1 MLTQQGCQQRRQRL
15 WDRLAKDIAWV
26 LVADPRHIQYLAN
39 FWVQPLSFS
48 YSERALLLLK
58 RSGEAIL
65 LADNFTRRSAATEP
79 HVDRE
84 VIETWYD
91 HEHSIINRD
100 HARTNALRQ
109 ITGEI
114 ASNRGL
120 VESEWLSLGAA
131 EAMGLQ
137 RFESSGIDLGTRL
150 RELRREKQPDEIDL
164 MRACMRATE
173 AGHARAR
180 EVIAPGIGDLE
191 VFREIQSATIAAA
204 GRPAIIYGDF
214 RQTSAKMPK
223 AGGLPVNE
231 TLVEGNLFIVDYSVI
246 LDGYRS
252 DFTNTY
258 AIGTPNE
265 AQQKLFDT
273 CVKAMERGA
282 EVLRPGTDASSVYD
296 TVSSVLEEAGY
307 GKLAHHA
314 GHGLGMAHPELPI
327 LVPES
332 RDVLKVGDVVTLEPG
347 AYIEGTGGARV
358 ENNYLITE
366 SGCEQLSH
374 HKIALTG

>member
-1 MLTQQGCQQRRQRL
+1 MLTEQGCRQRRQRL
-15 WDRLAKDIAWV
+15 WDKLHQDISWV

-48 YSERALLLLK
+48 FSERALLLLK

-84 VIETWYD
+84 IIETWYD

-109 ITGEI
+109 ITKEV
-114 ASNRGL
+114 ASQRGL

-131 EAMGLQ
+131 EALGLQ
-137 RFESSGIDLGTRL
+137 RFEASGVDLGSLL
-150 RELRREKQPDEIDL
+150 RRLRREKQEDEIEL
-164 MRACMRATE
+164 MRACMKATE

-180 EVIAPGIGDLE
+180 EVIAPGISDLE

-214 RQTSAKMPK
+214 RQNSAVAPK

-231 TLVEGNLFIVDYSVI
+231 PLVEGNLFIVDYSVI

-258 AIGTPNE
+258 AIGAPNE

-282 EVLRPGTDASSVYD
+282 EVLKPGIEGSSVYD
-296 TVSSVLEEAGY
+296 SVSTVLEEAGY
-307 GKLAHHA
+307 GKLSHHA

-332 RDVLKVGDVVTLEPG
+332 RDKLKAGDVVTLEPG
-347 AYIEGTGGARV
+347 AYIEGTGGVRV

-374 HKIALTG
+374 HEVRL